1 MRLLLRI
8 CPLLCPLL
16 LAACVRPPPVA
27 IPDPAFEPPGP
38 DWVAGYMTPEQV
50 IFLTA
55 TDGTRYA
62 NFVRVWT
69 MVNRSVPAGPTR
81 FGARSLRVKLEF
93 DCDRP
98 RMRGMR
104 ATFYSE
110 VNAMGQP
117 VWADGGSVTDW
128 LVLPP
133 GSTGAANARIACGLL
148 PRRGPA

>member
-1 MRLLLRI
+1 MLRVSLLSCLLLF
-8 CPLLCPLL
+8 
-16 LAACVRPPPVA
+16 AACAPPRVP
-27 IPDPAFEPPGP
+27 IPDPAFQPPGP
-38 DWVAGYMTPEQV
+38 DWVAGSMTPEQV

-62 NFVRVWT
+62 NFVRIWT
-69 MVNRSVPAGPTR
+69 MVNRSYAAGPTR

-104 ATFYSE
+104 ATFFSE
-110 VNAMGQP
+110 PNALGQA

-133 GSTGAANARIACGLL
+133 GSIGAANARIACGLL
-148 PRRGPA
+148 PRRGWY